1 VGALAVVNALGDV
14 MSADGQIL
22 AGARSPDGGFL
33 GTDAFLLG
41 GTGPGDFAG
50 AAWGE
55 GEGGVEGPMAGTN
68 TTLVVVG
75 TDLPLS
81 RVDLGRLARLASGAF
96 SRAISPVN
104 TPFDG
109 DVLFALSSGDGR
121 EDLPPGQLLSVG
133 VMARKVTEAA
143 IRRAVVPG
151 LRTGEVEGGRR
162 G

>member
-1 VGALAVVNALGDV
+1 
-14 MSADGQIL
+14 
-22 AGARSPDGGFL
+22 
-33 GTDAFLLG
+33 
-41 GTGPGDFAG
+41 
-50 AAWGE
+50 
-55 GEGGVEGPMAGTN
+55 MAGTN